1 MPRRKIFSSE
11 EYLSLL
17 AFPTEQA
24 DLVQCYAF
32 SENDLSVIRQHR
44 GNHNRLG
51 FAIQLCCL
59 RYPGIT
65 LTPTDQPPAD
75 LIIFVASQLNVNPDD
90 WNNYA
95 ERDQTRQE
103 HLLEIQKRFKFQMFS
118 TVWYRHFIKKL
129 MNLALQTD
137 KGIVLATALI
147 QELRK
152 KQVIIPSMDVIERLV
167 SETIYQG
174 TNRIYQILAGSFTEE
189 QRLKLDSLLSL
200 KPDTRISVLTWL
212 KQPPGPPKT
221 KHILKHIERLKYVMS
236 FSIDDEIGR
245 LIHQNRLLKIA
256 REGGQITAQHLRDFE
271 TRHRYATLTAILID
285 VKATLI
291 DEIVDLHDRIMGNLF
306 NKAKNKHA
314 EKFQKSGKAINEKIR
329 LYYQI
334 GQALLDAKI
343 NGTNPFEAVE
353 AIIPWNDF
361 TQSINEAQKLMQAEN
376 FDYLYLIGSGY
387 THIRKY
393 APALLDILQLKAAP
407 SSRELLDAIEIL
419 RNMNSNN
426 IRSVPENAPV
436 GFVRK
441 RWEKLVLTNDV
452 IDRRFYELC
461 ILAELKNAL
470 RSGDIWIKGAR
481 QYKDFEEYLLP
492 VNQFTELLDRKEL
505 PIAVVTDFDDYIKER
520 FSLLEE
526 ILQTVD
532 SLASQNQL
540 QDVSITKSG
549 LKISPL
555 ADDVPDEAKALT
567 SRLYSFLPHLKITD
581 LLLEVDNWTGF
592 TSKFTNMKTGEAAN
606 DRALLLTAILS
617 DAINLGLRKMAE
629 SCEGIT
635 YAKLSWLQAW
645 FIRDDTYSAALA
657 ALVNAQIGQPLAS
670 YWGDGTASSSDG
682 QYFRSGSHGKA
693 SGRFNAKHGDEP
705 GIMFY
710 THVSDIY
717 VPFYVQPLHPTMSE
731 SPFVIDGLLYHESEL
746 RIKEHFTDTRGFSD
760 HVFALMHLLGFNFE
774 PRIRDL
780 ADKKLYIPGN
790 QKAYPILSPL
800 IGGSI
805 DKKLI
810 RDNWNE
816 ILRLATSIKQGTV
829 TASLMLRKLSGYP
842 RQNKLSLA
850 LREFGRIDRTLF
862 TLNWLKDLE
871 MRKRGQI
878 ELNKGESEHYLDR
891 AVFFNRLG
899 EIRDRSFENQ
909 RFRASGL
916 TTVVAAIILWNTVYL
931 NRVLTELRD
940 KDEIIDNDLLQH
952 VSPLGWEHINLT
964 GDYSWRQ
971 NKQVE
976 KGKFRRLNYFENP

>member
-1 MPRRKIFSSE
+1 
-11 EYLSLL
+11 
-17 AFPTEQA
+17 
-24 DLVQCYAF
+24 
-32 SENDLSVIRQHR
+32 
-44 GNHNRLG
+44 
-51 FAIQLCCL
+51 
-59 RYPGIT
+59 
-65 LTPTDQPPAD
+65 
-75 LIIFVASQLNVNPDD
+75 
-90 WNNYA
+90 
-95 ERDQTRQE
+95 
-103 HLLEIQKRFKFQMFS
+103 
-118 TVWYRHFIKKL
+118 
-129 MNLALQTD
+129 
-137 KGIVLATALI
+137 
-147 QELRK
+147 
-152 KQVIIPSMDVIERLV
+152 MDVIERLI

-174 TNRIYQILAGSFTEE
+174 TNSIYQILTGSLTEE
-189 QRLKLDSLLSL
+189 QHLKLDNLLSL
-200 KPDTRISVLTWL
+200 KPDTRVSVLAWL

-221 KHILKHIERLKYVMS
+221 KHILKHIERLQYVMS
-236 FSIDDEIGR
+236 LSIDDDIGR

-256 REGGQITAQHLRDFE
+256 REGSQITAQHLRDFE
-271 TRHRYATLTAILID
+271 PKRRYATLTAILID

-306 NKAKNKHA
+306 NKAKNRHV

-376 FDYLYLIGSGY
+376 FDFLFLIGSGY
-387 THIRKY
+387 SHIRKY
-393 APALLDILQLKAAP
+393 APVLLDILQLKASP
-407 SSRELLDAIEIL
+407 SSLELLEAIEIL
-419 RNMNSNN
+419 RDMNLKN
-426 IRSVPENAPV
+426 IRPIPENAPV

-441 RWEKLVLTNDV
+441 RWEKLIFTNGG

-461 ILAELKNAL
+461 VLAELKNAL

-492 VNQFTELLDRKEL
+492 VYQYIKLLDKKEL
-505 PIAVVTDFDDYIKER
+505 PIAIVTDFDVYIKER

-526 ILQTVD
+526 QLKTVD

-555 ADDVPDEAKALT
+555 EDDVPDEAKALT
-567 SRLYSFLPHLKITD
+567 RRLYSFLPHLKITD
-581 LLLEVDNWTGF
+581 LLLEVDSWTGF

-606 DRALLLTAILS
+606 DRAILLTAILS

-629 SCEGIT
+629 CCEGIT

-645 FIRDDTYSAALA
+645 FIRDDTYSAALSV
-657 ALVNAQIGQPLAS
+657 LVNAQIAQPLAS
-670 YWGDGTASSSDG
+670 YWGDGTTSSSDG

-693 SGRFNAKHGDEP
+693 SGRFNAKHGDDP

-710 THVSDIY
+710 THVSDLYI
-717 VPFYVQPLHPTMSE
+717 PFYVQPLHPTMSE

-746 RIKEHFTDTRGFSD
+746 RIKEHFTDTGGFSD

-790 QKAYPILSPL
+790 LKAYPALSPL
-800 IGGSI
+800 IGDNI

-810 RDNWNE
+810 RNHWNE

-829 TASLMLRKLSGYP
+829 TASLMLRKLSSYP
-842 RQNKLSLA
+842 RQNKLALA
-850 LREFGRIDRTLF
+850 LREFGRIDRTIF
-862 TLNWLKDLE
+862 TLKWLKDLE
-871 MRKRGQI
+871 MRKRAQI
-878 ELNKGESEHYLDR
+878 GLNKGESEHYLDR

-899 EIRDRSFENQ
+899 EIRDRSFDNQ

-931 NRVLTELRD
+931 NRVLAELRD
-940 KDEIIDNDLLQH
+940 KGEIIDDDLLQH

-964 GDYSWRQ
+964 GDYSWLQ
-971 NKQVE
+971 NKQFE
-976 KGKFRRLNYFENP
+976 KGKFRNLHYTENH